1 MTNTTTNETRFF
13 DLHITG
19 FGYLN
24 RIREVPIRKG
34 DPFLACDIVA
44 LHGDATSPEKTRFD
58 CKVSGS
64 EADKLIRRCMAAVAA
79 EKKVLIGFR
88 LGDLTPDLFTYQ
100 GGEKKGQTGVSLK
113 ARLLFINWIKV
124 DGEMV
129 YKAEP
134 KGDAEQQPEQPQQ
147 PAAEPQQPAQS
158 SPQEIPE
165 AASF

>member
-1 MTNTTTNETRFF
+1 MTTNTNAQKSFF

-19 FGYLN
+19 LGYLN

-44 LHGDATSPEKTRFD
+44 LHGDATAPEKTRFD
-58 CKVSGS
+58 CKVSGG
-64 EADKLIRRCMAAVAA
+64 EADKLIRRCMAAVQA

-113 ARLLFINWIKV
+113 ARLLFVSWIKV

-134 KGDAEQQPEQPQQ
+134 KGDAEQPQQTQQ
-147 PAAEPQQPAQS
+147 PAAEPQQPEQIS
-158 SPQEIPE
+158 SQEVPE